1 MVCVGSTGVDHE
13 DGVARDPAHDWSSE
27 AVLRDKETFPIMSN
41 WLIFRTQLMYIR
53 LVNWTVSLFV
63 SLMDGFCHI

>member
-27 AVLRDKETFPIMSN
+27 AVSRDKETFPIMSN
-41 WLIFRTQLMYIR
+41 WLLVWTQLMSIR
-53 LVNWTVSLFV
+53 LVNWTVWVFV
-63 SLMDGFCHI
+63 SLREL